1 MLRSTIA
8 GKMSYKRS
16 QGLGGAFFW
25 ELSGDTS
32 NGTLIT
38 ALYNHR

>member
-1 MLRSTIA
+1 MTYA
-8 GKMSYKRS
+8 KQ

-32 NGTLIT
+32 NGALIRGLT
-38 ALYNHR
+38 G